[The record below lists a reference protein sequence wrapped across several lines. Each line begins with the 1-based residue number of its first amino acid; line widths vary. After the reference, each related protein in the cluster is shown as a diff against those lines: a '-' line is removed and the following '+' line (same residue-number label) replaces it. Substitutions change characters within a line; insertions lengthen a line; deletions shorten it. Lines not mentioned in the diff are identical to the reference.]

1 MLFCSF
7 KVQLYKTVC
16 VKEKELYLQTQ
27 KITYICY
34 FQILLKNSSLKMV
47 KGKLWVS
54 HSLRK
59 GIGQFVVN
67 QTTQLLLTNKISPW
81 KEAEYPLL
89 LQKTFKTQ
97 EWSQKLKPMHSFLII
112 LGKLFL
118 HCTTTLLE
126 AILDNLLYC

>member
-1 MLFCSF
+1 
-7 KVQLYKTVC
+7 
-16 VKEKELYLQTQ
+16 
-27 KITYICY
+27 
-34 FQILLKNSSLKMV
+34 MV